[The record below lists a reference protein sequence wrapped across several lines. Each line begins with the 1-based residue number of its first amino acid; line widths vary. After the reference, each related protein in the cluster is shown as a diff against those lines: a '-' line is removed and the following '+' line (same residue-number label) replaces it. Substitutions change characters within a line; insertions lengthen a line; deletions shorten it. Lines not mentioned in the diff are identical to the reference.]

1 MPLPSRQRTWKDKYA
16 LSIHQAVSETPEDQ
30 ALVTR
35 LVADWT
41 ARIAAG
47 EDPHG
52 LIRETIKINAADE
65 IGDGRH
71 RQLAALR
78 VPQIEQV
85 ECEMLDEGEFANLI
99 MEMLLQRRH
108 YSKSARA
115 YALRHMAAKAAKEG
129 AEGRIEKARSVN
141 PKVDPSVSRSNRLT
155 GKVTLTDLAAKSDLS
170 VDLLQQAVKL
180 EAFYMPKA
188 DALVKGWL
196 ELNPDEQAEWE
207 QWQETHPYVSMPWT
221 AWRLQRLMELGY
233 KDDAESHNRIPRHW
247 REVEED
253 KIFNGLHDPQG
264 EDCDRLSYSL
274 GSSLK
279 AMGSYFATAGKPRM
293 DVSPDNPAPH
303 QTLINK
309 IGSFTKTMW
318 AGWGDLDMSAR
329 LPVIQSLALSIAGG
343 TDAQGRPV
351 EPWPEDARQAV
362 LTALTSKQPLNLAPK
377 A

>member
-1 MPLPSRQRTWKDKYA
+1 MNLPTRQRLWKDKYA

-41 ARIAAG
+41 TRIAAG

-71 RQLAALR
+71 RELAALR
-78 VPQIEQV
+78 VPQITQV
-85 ECEMLDEGEFANLI
+85 ECEVLPESEFADLI

-141 PKVDPSVSRSNRLT
+141 PKVDSSVSRSNRPT
-155 GKVTLTDLAAKSDLS
+155 GKITLTDLAAKSDLS

-180 EAFYMPKA
+180 EALYMPKA

-196 ELNPDEQAEWE
+196 ELNPEESAEWE

-221 AWRLQRLMELGY
+221 AFRLERLMGLGL

-247 REVEED
+247 REIEED

-351 EPWPEDARQAV
+351 EPWPDDARQAV
-362 LTALTSKQPLNLAPK
+362 LTALTSKQPLNLAK